1 MLFCLF
7 LRHAA
12 VEQRGSALFHSILLL
27 ITRRAHQT
35 RHNYS
40 HSLLTYSNAA
50 SHLRDNYEQFF
61 SHVESLLT
69 KEIAHWKKICCAMG
83 EKRKGKKR
91 EWNRCAAVVISK
103 AGKLLA
109 GVYREI
115 CQWEEGS
122 KWAKAQCRSDEGRG
136 GIIEQGLLYFR
147 LDSIDKLSRN
157 FRQLY

>member
-61 SHVESLLT
+61 SHVESFVNKRDSALKENLL
-69 KEIAHWKKICCAMG
+69 CDG
-83 EKRKGKKR
+83 GKK
-91 EWNRCAAVVISK
+91 EKEKKES
-103 AGKLLA
+103 
-109 GVYREI
+109 EI
-115 CQWEEGS
+115 G
-122 KWAKAQCRSDEGRG
+122 AQR
-136 GIIEQGLLYFR
+136 
-147 LDSIDKLSRN
+147 
-157 FRQLY
+157 

>member
-1 MLFCLF
+1 MLQKYEGQIYLIFFFYSKRNSWEGIKEEAVLFCLF

-61 SHVESLLT
+61 SHVESFVNKGDSALKENLLCDGG
-69 KEIAHWKKICCAMG
+69 KEK
-83 EKRKGKKR
+83 EKKR
-91 EWNRCAAVVISK
+91 VK
-103 AGKLLA
+103 
-109 GVYREI
+109 
-115 CQWEEGS
+115 
-122 KWAKAQCRSDEGRG
+122 
-136 GIIEQGLLYFR
+136 
-147 LDSIDKLSRN
+147 
-157 FRQLY
+157 

>member
-1 MLFCLF
+1 MFCLF
-7 LRHAA
+7 LDMQLWSR
-12 VEQRGSALFHSILLL
+12 EGQRYFTLFSSWLRAGPIKPDIITVIPSLL
-27 ITRRAHQT
+27 ILMQLPI
-35 RHNYS
+35 YGIIM
-40 HSLLTYSNAA
+40 SN
-50 SHLRDNYEQFF
+50 FF
-61 SHVESLLT
+61 RTWNLLLT

-83 EKRKGKKR
+83 GKERGKKER
-91 EWNRCAAVVISK
+91 NRCAAVVISK

-136 GIIEQGLLYFR
+136 EIIEQGLLYIL